1 MLKSG
6 SILEDR
12 YRIGEWIG
20 DGGNG
25 TVYDAVQ
32 IRTGRRLAVKEISRE
47 TFDAGAE
54 KTLAV
59 LKNIRH
65 PGLPLIIDV
74 LNREQSV
81 LLVMEYIPGRTLEEE
96 MDSRFSGGNGFTVD
110 ETLRMGIG
118 LCKILS
124 YLHTLS
130 EPILFRDIKPANIM
144 LRPDGGITLV
154 DLGTLTLQSQLEEES
169 SPSLGT
175 MGYAAP
181 ELFRKNAEQG
191 VESDLYSVG
200 AVLHHMIT
208 GVNPCQRPF
217 AFRKVRCYRTEGAVN
232 GRNAGSLKLR
242 GLERILEKCTSFR
255 SADRY
260 RSATELRKALEH
272 PGACVFLNDSAE
284 WKRIFLAAL
293 LLLFSAGAWLLS
305 VHSELVSQKL
315 REEGAAYCRAKALHT
330 EHEEAFEWLDSALY
344 FSPGDA
350 QAISILLDKILSDGV
365 CTAEEQVRVRSVL
378 DRVEEGEER
387 DNEGLLKESP
397 EEYFRIA
404 YRLGTACLY
413 AAEGIPDHGSAV
425 VWFDEALTAG
435 AAWEPEAE
443 GPEQERVLLMK
454 RAEILKRICSYRGQ
468 ILSGQLGAEADA
480 NLTVY
485 WTDLTE
491 LLEEDLPAGNLLPVE
506 LGLWREILGLL
517 QDWPAELKQEG
528 ISWTEQEEITDKIKI
543 WNRALK
549 DGKEAETAPAVR
561 RMLDSLEGTL
571 VLVEKKRM
579 LLMEAEK

>member
-1 MLKSG
+1 MLKNG
-6 SILEDR
+6 SVLEDR
-12 YRIGEWIG
+12 YRIGERIG

-47 TFDAGAE
+47 AFDAGAE
-54 KTLAV
+54 KTLEV
-59 LKNIRH
+59 LKNLRH
-65 PGLPLIIDV
+65 PGLPLILDV
-74 LNREQSV
+74 LNREQSA
-81 LLVMEYIPGRTLEEE
+81 LLVMEYIPGKTLEEE
-96 MDSRFSGGNGFTVD
+96 MDSRFSGGNGFSVN

-124 YLHTLS
+124 YLHTLP

-154 DLGTLTLQSQLEEES
+154 DLGTLTLQSQLKGET

-208 GVNPCQRPF
+208 GANPCQKPF
-217 AFRKVRCYRTEGAVN
+217 AFRKISCYRTVESMT

-255 SADRY
+255 SEDRY
-260 RSATELRKALEH
+260 RSAAELRKALEH
-272 PGACVFLNDSAE
+272 PGTCVFLNDSADRV
-284 WKRIFLAAL
+284 RISLAAL

-305 VHSELVSQKL
+305 VHSEQVSKQI
-315 REEGAAYCRAKALHT
+315 REEGAAYCRGKALHT
-330 EHEEAFEWLDSALY
+330 EQEESFEWLDSALH
-344 FSPGDA
+344 FCPGDA
-350 QAISILLDKILSDGV
+350 KAISILLDKVLSDGV
-365 CTAEEQVRVRSVL
+365 CTAEEQVRIRSVL
-378 DRVEEGEER
+378 DKVEEGEER

-413 AAEGIPDHGSAV
+413 ASEGIPDYGSAL
-425 VWFDEALTAG
+425 VWFDEVLTAG
-435 AAWEPEAE
+435 TEWEPETQSLRE
-443 GPEQERVLLMK
+443 ERVLLMK
-454 RAEILKRICSYRGQ
+454 RAEILKKICSYRGQ
-468 ILSGQLGAEADA
+468 ILSGQLGEGTYA
-480 NLTVY
+480 NLAVY
-485 WTDLTE
+485 WKDLTG

-517 QDWPAELKQEG
+517 QDWPAELEQEG
-528 ISWTEQEEITDKIKI
+528 ISWSEQAEITDRIKT

-549 DGKEAETAPAVR
+549 DGKEAETEPAVR
-561 RMLDSLEGTL
+561 KILETLEGTL
-571 VLVEKKRM
+571 ASVEKKRM
-579 LLMEAEK
+579 LLMEAGK